1 MGRTPLL
8 ECQAREGPMELRT
21 VNAVVT
27 GGASGLGR
35 ATAERLVQAGGRV
48 ALLDRPASAGA
59 DVAKTLGPSALF
71 TPADVTSAEEV
82 DAALNTAVSRFG
94 ALNVLVNCAGIGTA
108 MKTVGKAGPAKLAE
122 FTRVIQVRSE
132 EHTSELQSHSDLV
145 CRLLLE

>member
-94 ALNVLVNCAGIGTA
+94 ALNVLVNCAEIGRA
-108 MKTVGKAGPAKLAE
+108 SCRE
-122 FTRVIQVRSE
+122 RVQIAVVA
-132 EHTSELQSHSDLV
+132 D
-145 CRLLLE
+145 

>member
-1 MGRTPLL
+1 MPARGPQDRGRDP
-8 ECQAREGPMELRT
+8 ASRMPGDEGPMDLLT

-48 ALLDRPASAGA
+48 TLLDRPASAGA

-82 DAALNTAVSRFG
+82 DAALK
-94 ALNVLVNCAGIGTA
+94 IGRA
-108 MKTVGKAGPAKLAE
+108 
-122 FTRVIQVRSE
+122 
-132 EHTSELQSHSDLV
+132 
-145 CRLLLE
+145 